1 MKCFLHREGRRNVS
15 YTERGE
21 RRGRRRNQQSDQN
34 NLQISHNDLFQK
46 QCSSHRHTSIDVHS
60 SNIYLSTTKTKPN
73 PKFRKPKRKQKDSK
87 RNEKQTQ
94 ELKSGKRNNKES
106 RLE

>member
-1 MKCFLHREGRRNVS
+1 MFL
-15 YTERGE
+15 TQRGE
-21 RRGRRRNQQSDQN
+21 KEEEEEEISNQIKTTYRF
-34 NLQISHNDLFQK
+34 LITIQK